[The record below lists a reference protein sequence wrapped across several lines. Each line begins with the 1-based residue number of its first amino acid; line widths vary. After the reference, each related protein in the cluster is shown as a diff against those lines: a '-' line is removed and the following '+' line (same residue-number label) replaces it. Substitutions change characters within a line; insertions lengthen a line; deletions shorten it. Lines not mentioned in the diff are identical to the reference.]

1 MVIEN
6 YVQFMQQSRSMFE
19 KINNDDAFDRPASM
33 KYLHDVHKFIL
44 EIYGDSALNEC
55 RNDLDLKF
63 EMYSSPFPR
72 LMMNRINRLMQKVNN
87 FKNELPN
94 NS

>member
-1 MVIEN
+1 
-6 YVQFMQQSRSMFE
+6 MQQSRSMFE

-55 RNDLDLKF
+55 RNDLDL
-63 EMYSSPFPR
+63 
-72 LMMNRINRLMQKVNN
+72 
-87 FKNELPN
+87 
-94 NS
+94 